1 MRTYFDC
8 VQCFVRQA
16 LDAARLLSTDEKI
29 HEQVLRRVLSLSSKM
44 DFYKSP
50 PEKGQRIHRLIREF
64 LRDDDPYRQIKDR
77 SNRLAMKL
85 YPELKMKIEQSS
97 DPLETAMRFAIAGNI
112 IDLGV
117 NSQLDESII
126 YKTIED
132 SMKNA
137 LFPNT
142 INDFRDA
149 VNLAT
154 DILYLGDNAG
164 EIVFDRLLIE
174 QLPYE
179 KVTFVVRGSP
189 VINDATLVDARFAG
203 ITDIV
208 EVIDNGSDAP
218 GTILEDCSPAFCARF
233 EKADLIIAKGQGN
246 YESLSDIKK
255 NILFVLIAKCPVIA
269 RDIGCD
275 VGSLVFKTSFLE
287 VTAKINNKRYAEIT

>member
-29 HEQVLRRVLSLSSKM
+29 HEKVLRKVLSESSEM

-64 LRDDDPYRQIKDR
+64 LGNDDPYRKIKDS

-85 YPELKMKIEQSS
+85 YPELKKKIEQSS
-97 DPLETAMRFAIAGNI
+97 DPLETAVRFAIAGNI

-126 YKTIED
+126 YKTLED
-132 SMKNA
+132 SVKNA

-142 INDFRDA
+142 IDDFRNA
-149 VNLAT
+149 VDQAA
-154 DILYLGDNAG
+154 DILYLGDNGG

-189 VINDATLVDARFAG
+189 VINDVTLIDAQFTG
-203 ITDIV
+203 MTDIV

-218 GTILEDCSPAFCARF
+218 GTILEDCSPAFRARF

-255 NILFVLIAKCPVIA
+255 NILFVLMAKCPVIA

-275 VGSLVFKTSFLE
+275 VGSLVLKTNFPKI
-287 VTAKINNKRYAEIT
+287 TAKTDNKRCAETT